1 MLTNI
6 LAKHSILDQIK
17 RAELNRVLH
26 ETKRLVCLCCRVH
39 TGNNLSDLVQQECT
53 PEHEEKYKQLFS
65 KNLMEDKQKIKE
77 NIKLLKEENMIRKSY
92 EIVETRTF
100 KIIVL
105 IHFSESGYFQESWF
119 RHQYC
124 LVYWA
129 LIFHS
134 KEKMWRRDNQTHCI
148 GYQRSTSATY
158 WTETGAFKAQGYFR
172 ASQYKGLLK
181 NKISGIAKILNS
193 VQLLSTAS
201 RILRI
206 IHHRLSSQTDIEWS

>member
-1 MLTNI
+1 MLTDI

-92 EIVETRTF
+92 EIFKSRSL
-100 KIIVL
+100 KIIV
-105 IHFSESGYFQESWF
+105 FSPFRESFRKSLFRCQFLEVPSWDYFFIAGKRCDEEIIKHIASD
-119 RHQYC
+119 
-124 LVYWA
+124 
-129 LIFHS
+129 I
-134 KEKMWRRDNQTHCI
+134 RDQ
-148 GYQRSTSATY
+148 
-158 WTETGAFKAQGYFR
+158 
-172 ASQYKGLLK
+172 
-181 NKISGIAKILNS
+181 
-193 VQLLSTAS
+193 
-201 RILRI
+201 
-206 IHHRLSSQTDIEWS
+206 HRLRTERKLELSKLKDTFERLNTKVC